1 MDRAAVLDETT
12 RQTIFAAQRDV
23 KRETA
28 VPTNKLKNRVR
39 SKKITLMAE
48 PISLTGS
55 ELPLALQKT
64 HDGEQ
69 FLLHDFGPQDEDRV
83 IVFPTLPGLDILGL
97 SDDWFC

>member
-64 HDGEQ
+64 HDGELSKFARKQ
-69 FLLHDFGPQDEDRV
+69 K
-83 IVFPTLPGLDILGL
+83 DILKH
-97 SDDWFC
+97 SQRTVAP

>member
-1 MDRAAVLDETT
+1 
-12 RQTIFAAQRDV
+12 
-23 KRETA
+23 
-28 VPTNKLKNRVR
+28 
-39 SKKITLMAE
+39 MAE

-83 IVFPTLPGLDILGL
+83 IVFPTLPGLDIL
-97 SDDWFC
+97 